1 MNKTLRSSLNM
12 INKDPKMIL
21 TKSTLVGGGLL
32 ASRIKNDLDKTKQ
45 NQGYVS
51 DFYLNKNSKRENS
64 LGYGS
69 LNLFMCNFKWGI
81 IIIILVIELNKESVI
96 YIAKKLKLEGFCL
109 SFF

>member
-1 MNKTLRSSLNM
+1 VGTLTPTLLLLLF
-12 INKDPKMIL
+12 IIIL
-21 TKSTLVGGGLL
+21 HNAYK
-32 ASRIKNDLDKTKQ
+32 I
-45 NQGYVS
+45 
-51 DFYLNKNSKRENS
+51 NKNSKRENS

-69 LNLFMCNFKWGI
+69 LNLFMCNFKWCI